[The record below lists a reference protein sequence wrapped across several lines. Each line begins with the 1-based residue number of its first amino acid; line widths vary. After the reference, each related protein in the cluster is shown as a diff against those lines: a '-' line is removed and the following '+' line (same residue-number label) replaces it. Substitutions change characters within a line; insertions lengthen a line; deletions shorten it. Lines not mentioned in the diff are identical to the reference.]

1 MNRYIKE
8 VGVGAAVFNIKDK
21 AAIHT
26 EEIDVTNNGAVGMLL
41 NGAMTPIYDDEAIH
55 VFKSAT
61 NARSIYIDAVN
72 GNDDND
78 GTTAGSAIKT
88 TDKALEL
95 LNTGL
100 SYPYIFLVG
109 NAVYEFKVNCLN
121 FSGLH
126 INSYMGNPTLK
137 LVGDTGN
144 PRFYGGHVNIA
155 RGTGSDYII
164 LDAVTPGGLHAI
176 YFEGTAV
183 SMGHVKALC
192 SVSVVGG
199 SANIHDCDFTDR
211 SNGVNTRISG
221 RCTNMRVYD
230 CSFYVEENGAAINL
244 DRGCVLSAF
253 YTGTY
258 TNMKFSG
265 AGLSIKAHTSLVFV
279 PGAFSFTEYTNER
292 YFDFNNCVVLLANN
306 SAWRSINFS
315 SANSL
320 VSLGNNQT
328 WITSLN
334 IGSDETIANQYRT
347 LYLTQGG
354 LGRMYIKFN
363 HKLNSN
369 VSNISITASGT
380 ATILSGGSQIAS
392 AAINDI
398 FEIGI
403 SSYDS
408 FGANLTLTPKSAYAS
423 RFAAIGG
430 EICTFFG
437 VSFTVAAE

>member
-1 MNRYIKE
+1 MDYME
-8 VGVGAAVFNIKDK
+8 ELATGAAVHVVRDRNALHKEELDIDSFGIIG
-21 AAIHT
+21 AIVDGVEH
-26 EEIDVTNNGAVGMLL
+26 D
-41 NGAMTPIYDDEAIH
+41 IYDQAALH
-55 VFKSAT
+55 TFKSAT
-61 NARSIYIDAVN
+61 NARSIYVDAVN
-72 GNDDND
+72 GDDAND
-78 GTTAGSAIKT
+78 GQTAASAVKT
-88 TDKALEL
+88 PDRALAL

-100 SYPYIFLVG
+100 SYPYLFLVG
-109 NAVYEFKVNCLN
+109 NATYEFKVNCLN
-121 FSGLH
+121 FSGMH

-164 LDAVTPGGLHAI
+164 LDAVTPSGTHAI

-183 SMGHVKALC
+183 SMGSVKALC
-192 SVSVVGG
+192 SVSIVGG
-199 SANIHDCDFTDR
+199 SANIHNCDFTDR
-211 SNGVNTRISG
+211 SNGVKTRISG
-221 RCTNMRVYD
+221 RCSNMRVYD
-230 CSFYVEENGAAINL
+230 CSFYVEADGAAINL

-258 TNMKFSG
+258 TNMNFSG
-265 AGLSIKAHTSLVFV
+265 AGLCIKAHTSLVFV

-292 YFDFNNCVVLLANN
+292 YFDFSNCVVLLANN
-306 SAWRSINFS
+306 SAWRSLNFNN
-315 SANSL
+315 ANSL

-334 IGSDETIANQYRT
+334 IGSDETISNQYRS

-354 LGRMYIKFN
+354 LGRMYLKFN

-369 VSNISITASGT
+369 VNNINISASGT
-380 ATILSGGSQIAS
+380 ATILSGGSQVAS
-392 AAINDI
+392 ASINDI
-398 FEIGI
+398 FDIGV

-408 FGANLTLTPKSAYAS
+408 FGANLTLTPKRAYAS
-423 RFAAIGG
+423 QFAAIGG

-437 VSFTVAAE
+437 VTFNVAAS

>member
-1 MNRYIKE
+1 MNRNIKE
-8 VGVGAAVFNIKDK
+8 IGVGAEVFNIKDK
-21 AAIHT
+21 AALHI

-164 LDAVTPGGLHAI
+164 LDAVTPGGTHAI
-176 YFEGTAV
+176 YFEGSAV
-183 SMGHVKALC
+183 SLGHVKALC
-192 SVSVVGG
+192 SVSTVGG
-199 SANIHDCDFTDR
+199 SANIHNCDFTDR

-221 RCTNMRVYD
+221 RCSNMRVYN
-230 CSFYVEENGAAINL
+230 CQFYVEDGGAGINL
-244 DRGCVLSAF
+244 DRACVLSAF
-253 YTGTY
+253 YTDTY
-258 TNMKFSG
+258 TNMNF
-265 AGLSIKAHTSLVFV
+265 AGTGLAIKAHTSLVFI
-279 PGAFSFTEYTNER
+279 PGAFSFTGYDNER
-292 YFDFNNCVVLLANN
+292 YFDFDNCVALLANN
-306 SAWRSINFS
+306 SAWRSIQLRN
-315 SANSL
+315 ANSL
-320 VSLGNNQT
+320 ISIGNNQT
-328 WITSLN
+328 WAPSLN
-334 IGSDETIANQYRT
+334 VGSDETIANQYRT
-347 LYLTQGG
+347 LYITQGG
-354 LGRMYIKFN
+354 EGRMYLKFN

-369 VSNISITASGT
+369 VSNINITASGT
-380 ATILSGGSQIAS
+380 ATVLSGGSQVAAATIA
-392 AAINDI
+392 NMFDI
-398 FEIGI
+398 GV
-403 SSYDS
+403 SSYD
-408 FGANLTLTPKSAYAS
+408 T
-423 RFAAIGG
+423 I
-430 EICTFFG
+430 IW
-437 VSFTVAAE
+437 

>member
-1 MNRYIKE
+1 MNRYVKE
-8 VGVGAAVFNIKDK
+8 MGIGAEVFDIRDK
-21 AAIHT
+21 AALHT
-26 EEIDVTNNGAVGMLL
+26 EEIDVTNNGAIGMLL
-41 NGAMTPIYDDEAIH
+41 DGVMTPIYDDEAIH

-78 GTTAGSAIKT
+78 GTTASSAIKT
-88 TDKALEL
+88 TEKALKL

-137 LVGDTGN
+137 LVGDTGD

-155 RGTGSDYII
+155 VGTGSDYII
-164 LDAVTPGGLHAI
+164 LDAVTPSGTHSI
-176 YFEGTAV
+176 YFEGSAV
-183 SMGHVKALC
+183 SLGSVKALC
-192 SVSVVGG
+192 SVSIVGG
-199 SANIHDCDFTDR
+199 SANIRNCDFTDR

-221 RCTNMRVYD
+221 RCSNMRVYN
-230 CSFYVEENGAAINL
+230 CKFYVEDAGAGINL
-244 DRGCVLSAF
+244 DRACVLSAF
-253 YTGTY
+253 YTGSY
-258 TNMKFSG
+258 TNMNF
-265 AGLSIKAHTSLVFV
+265 AGTGLAIKAHTSLVFI
-279 PGAFSFTEYTNER
+279 PGAFDFTGYNNEEH
-292 YFDFNNCVVLLANN
+292 FDFDNCVALLANN
-306 SAWRSINFS
+306 SAWRSIKLRNT
-315 SANSL
+315 NSL
-320 VSLGNNQT
+320 VSLGSNQA

-334 IGSDETIANQYRT
+334 VGNDETIANQYRT

-354 LGRMYIKFN
+354 LGRMYLKFN

-369 VSNISITASGT
+369 VSNINITASGT
-380 ATILSGGSQIAS
+380 ATILSGGSQVAS

-398 FEIGI
+398 FDIGI

-408 FGANLTLTPKSAYAS
+408 FGANLTLTPKGEYVS
-423 RFAAIGG
+423 RFSAIGG

-437 VSFTVAAE
+437 VSFTVSAE

>member
-1 MNRYIKE
+1 MDYME
-8 VGVGAAVFNIKDK
+8 ELATGAAVHIVRDRNALHKEELDIDSFGIIG
-21 AAIHT
+21 AIVDGVNH
-26 EEIDVTNNGAVGMLL
+26 D
-41 NGAMTPIYDDEAIH
+41 IYDQAALH
-55 VFKSAT
+55 TFKSAT
-61 NARSIYIDAVN
+61 NARSIYVDAVN
-72 GNDDND
+72 GDDAND
-78 GTTAGSAIKT
+78 GQTASSAVKT
-88 TDKALEL
+88 PDRALAL

-100 SYPYIFLVG
+100 SYPYLFLVG
-109 NAVYEFKVNCLN
+109 NATYEFKVNCLN

-144 PRFYGGHVNIA
+144 PRFYGGHVSIA
-155 RGTGSDYII
+155 RGTGSDYIV
-164 LDAVTPGGLHAI
+164 LDAVTPGGTHAI

-183 SMGHVKALC
+183 SMGSVKALC
-192 SVSVVGG
+192 AVSVVGG

-230 CSFYVEENGAAINL
+230 CSFYVEAGGAGINL

-258 TNMKFSG
+258 TNMNFSG

-279 PGAFSFTEYTNER
+279 PGAFSFTEYTNEQ
-292 YFDFNNCVVLLANN
+292 YFDFNNCVALLANN
-306 SAWRSINFS
+306 SAWRSIKYNN
-315 SANSL
+315 ANSL
-320 VSLGNNQT
+320 VSLGSNQT
-328 WITSLN
+328 WISSLN
-334 IGSDETIANQYRT
+334 IGSDESISNQYRT

-369 VSNISITASGT
+369 VNNISITASGT
-380 ATILSGGSQIAS
+380 ATILSGGSQIAN
-392 AAINDI
+392 ANVNDI
-398 FEIGI
+398 FDIGV
-403 SSYDS
+403 SSYDV

-423 RFAAIGG
+423 QFAAIGG

-437 VSFTVAAE
+437 VTFNVAAS